1 MFAYQVAA
9 YRRNEGLA
17 SLITFGSPVDTR
29 VGMPFGLPEQFASGA
44 AELLGDRLFRGRQL
58 PAWASRTG
66 FQLLDPVKSARNRLE
81 FISQLHDRDA
91 LLAREGQRRFL
102 ESDGWVAWPGPAM
115 ADFLRQFIAHNR
127 LLEGGF
133 MIDDRLL
140 TLADI
145 NAPILSVVGTVD
157 EIAPRRGGA
166 RDPPGGAARRRLR
179 AERSTRG
186 HFGLVVGSL
195 SNQVTWPTVAAWV
208 RWRDG
213 GGERPEDI
221 APAPDDPHAE
231 PESDRRPTGSRTESS
246 SRARC
251 RAEVVHSIARSRR
264 GPRATSRELSRE
276 AASQLPR
283 IIRSEQ
289 VRPGTRISL
298 GLLVS
303 ERAAHDPDELLF
315 LFEDRAYTAREVDR
329 RIDNVVRGL
338 ISIGVRQGEHV
349 GVLMGPRPSGLAV
362 LAALN
367 RLGRGRGAA
376 AARRRRS
383 RARRR
388 SVRSGG
394 SSPTPS
400 APRRPPAR
408 GASTRSCSA
417 AAGGPRDLGVEV
429 TTDMEQIDPGR
440 GPAAGLVQPE
450 PGRAS
455 ETSRSCC
462 SPARARTRG

>member
-17 SLITFGSPVDTR
+17 SLITFGSSVDTR
-29 VGMPFGLPEQFASGA
+29 AGTPFGLPESFASGA
-44 AELLGDRLFRGRQL
+44 AGLLGDRLFRGRQL

-66 FQLLDPVKSARNRLE
+66 FQLLDPVKSARSRLE
-81 FISQLHDRDA
+81 FISLLHDRDA

-133 MIDDRLL
+133 TVDGRLL

-145 NAPILSVVGTVD
+145 ATPILSVVGTVD
-157 EIAPRRGGA
+157 EIAP
-166 RDPPGGAARRRLR
+166 AAGVRAISLAAPR
-179 AERSTRG
+179 AEIYELVIRAG

-195 SNQVTWPTVAAWV
+195 SNQVTWPTVAGWV

-213 GGERPEDI
+213 TGERPEGDR
-221 APAPDDPHAE
+221 ARAGRSTSRAE
-231 PESDRRPTGSRTESS
+231 PETGHNPVAHGIEL
-246 SRARC
+246 AGEVG
-251 RAEVVHSIARSRR
+251 AEVVRSIAVTASRTAR
-264 GPRATSRELSRE
+264 NVTELSRE

-289 VRPGTRISL
+289 LGPRTRISL
-298 GLLVS
+298 GLLVA
-303 ERAAHDPDELLF
+303 ERAQRDPDELLF
-315 LFEDRAYTAREVDR
+315 LFDDRAYTAREVDR

-362 LAALN
+362 LAALS

-376 AARRRRS
+376 ATRRQHPARGDARAGPADHRRPRAS
-383 RARRR
+383 GPGGRGGQRPHVRARRGR
-388 SVRSGG
+388 RPAG
-394 SSPTPS
+394 
-400 APRRPPAR
+400 PRRRGDDRHGADRPA
-408 GASTRSCSA
+408 
-417 AAGGPRDLGVEV
+417 GV
-429 TTDMEQIDPGR
+429 R
-440 GPAAGLVQPE
+440 LPAWYSPN
-450 PGRAS
+450 PGRAP
-455 ETSRSCC
+455 R
-462 SPARARTRG
+462 PGVRAVHRRG